1 MVMSGLEQNPGPAQ
15 QTLEDHPVED
25 WELAELTEMGELK
38 TKRTKCAVCGVGDLR
53 PNVQGYQS
61 MIIYTRNG
69 SKRVKHVPMRCN
81 NRNPE
86 CRAYHGHGFYQT
98 QGHKIFEDDALR
110 NNVLVTSAQTGF
122 TIDYL
127 VEVSGLVEINSDSFE
142 GLSKAYNRFHN
153 NKLPTD
159 TADRRIEVQ
168 KKRLSDAYFL
178 YIYLECSQ
186 RYGIKNHQVIENS
199 DLDQTILKHMQ
210 QLHKVFRDKW
220 AVNHQCNVKGCG
232 WCITID
238 GGLKPHRMVT
248 GAPNMSRKEFI
259 LFLCYFS

>member
-1 MVMSGLEQNPGPAQ
+1 MRCLWCWWP
-15 QTLEDHPVED
+15 
-25 WELAELTEMGELK
+25 K
-38 TKRTKCAVCGVGDLR
+38 TKRSRVPKHDHLHKKWIQKSETCA
-53 PNVQGYQS
+53 NEMQQQ
-61 MIIYTRNG
+61 
-69 SKRVKHVPMRCN
+69 
-81 NRNPE
+81 NPE